1 MWYTVCNEAMRIRGH
16 IARNLDHRVMIYIG
30 ADHQGFELKEHIK
43 RYLERKGINVVDV
56 SRTFADGDD
65 YPAIAAKVARAVQ
78 KNVTKHRGI
87 LVCGSGAGVSIAA
100 NRFRG
105 VRAVLAESTE
115 SAILSR
121 TDDNTNVLALGAQI
135 VTPSRAFR
143 IVWTWLGTKF
153 SGKPRYRRR
162 LDQLAKLPS

>member
-1 MWYTVCNEAMRIRGH
+1 
-16 IARNLDHRVMIYIG
+16 MIYIG

-43 RYLERKGINVVDV
+43 RYLERKGIKVEDV
-56 SRTFADGDD
+56 SRTFTPGDD
-65 YPAIAAKVARAVQ
+65 YPAIAVKVARSVQ
-78 KNVTKHRGI
+78 KNITKHRGI
-87 LVCGSGAGVSIAA
+87 LICGSGAGVSIAA

-115 SAILSR
+115 AAILSR

-135 VTPSRAFR
+135 VTPARAFR

-153 SGKPRYRRR
+153 SGKPRHRRR
-162 LDQLAKLPS
+162 LSQLARIPA